1 MVNTWYIEK
10 LNEYRDKI
18 TMYEKQV
25 EHFCELRRVSSMS
38 QSQTY
43 RQLEF
48 GLKVWMIRLGDI
60 KELYRMTGYLKNYCM
75 LNKQAIDKI
84 LKKHDKNSYFDSRGT
99 VNNAVSHLSFFK
111 QRDLSIQQQRIEN
124 LWRMVDDTLTVTSSL
139 LLVLHPKL
147 WMTWRA

>member
-1 MVNTWYIEK
+1 MVNTWYIAK
-10 LNEYRDKI
+10 LNEYSDKI
-18 TMYEKQV
+18 ATYEKQV
-25 EHFCELRRVSSMS
+25 EHFCELRRIGSMS

-48 GLKVWMIRLGDI
+48 GLKVEAIEKSDR

-99 VNNAVSHLSFFK
+99 INNAVNHLSFFK
-111 QRDLSIQQQRIEN
+111 QRDLSSQQQRIEN
-124 LWRMVDDTLTVTSSL
+124 LWRMVGD
-139 LLVLHPKL
+139 
-147 WMTWRA
+147 

>member
-1 MVNTWYIEK
+1 MIPKGNVVTAVRNKRQGTIVAREQAFYTLLTDDIDMVNTWYIEK

-48 GLKVWMIRLGDI
+48 GLKV
-60 KELYRMTGYLKNYCM
+60 
-75 LNKQAIDKI
+75 
-84 LKKHDKNSYFDSRGT
+84 
-99 VNNAVSHLSFFK
+99 
-111 QRDLSIQQQRIEN
+111 
-124 LWRMVDDTLTVTSSL
+124 
-139 LLVLHPKL
+139 
-147 WMTWRA
+147 